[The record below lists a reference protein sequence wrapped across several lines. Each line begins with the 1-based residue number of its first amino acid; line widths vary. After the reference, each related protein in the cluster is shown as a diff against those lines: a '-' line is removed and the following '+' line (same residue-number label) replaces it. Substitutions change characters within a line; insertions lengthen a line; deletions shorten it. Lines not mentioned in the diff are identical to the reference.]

1 MFKDYDKYLST
12 SLKVYLFVLFFVFI
26 LKLMGLDY
34 FGIDINNTIYLKF
47 NDFILNHKLENIYYG
62 FTIVFYQYMFVSLT
76 INDNSKKTKIYSLCT
91 SIGAILIKILDVYI
105 ANSLII
111 AIVDF
116 IYLYVVCIIP
126 NRKYKLKEFT
136 IRFVKV
142 YLLNTL
148 FQLISLYLRNINYHN
163 INLSFIIRTILDLDY
178 ILMMIIYYKLYFI
191 EGGVKICGVEVLLSL
206 LKKLNL
212 KNLLQQ
218 FQRNLHNFKQKSK
231 QEKLAIS
238 IYIVLSLLWNTISLI
253 IILFVANLNHTFV
266 ECVFI
271 LTSFW
276 LSKHT
281 FGKPFHLSSMA
292 QCFVISN
299 VTYYVLN
306 KITTPLGISLL
317 VPIMLGVGLSY
328 ITSKFVK
335 KLRKPLYRGM
345 SKELFDETI
354 SKLLDKGS
362 IKYKI
367 CYDYFV
373 LKQSVMYLS
382 LKYNY
387 SDSGIK
393 KIKDRVNKE
402 LEKLI

>member
-26 LKLMGLDY
+26 LKLAGADYFHLDLNNPAILKIGNYIISHKLDYVWYFITIYFNTYIMLSICLKKYGKTTLLYSFPVSIINYINGYTIKNYVNIILFSFILDFIVLFLAILIFDRKNIKKNTKKLVIMTICTIVYQLISSITRNNSIVIDYNNIVINILLNLDY
-34 FGIDINNTIYLKF
+34 FIMLIITYICVKGGVNLCGVVEVY
-47 NDFILNHKLENIYYG
+47 
-62 FTIVFYQYMFVSLT
+62 S
-76 INDNSKKTKIYSLCT
+76 YSL
-91 SIGAILIKILDVYI
+91 
-105 ANSLII
+105 
-111 AIVDF
+111 
-116 IYLYVVCIIP
+116 
-126 NRKYKLKEFT
+126 
-136 IRFVKV
+136 
-142 YLLNTL
+142 
-148 FQLISLYLRNINYHN
+148 
-163 INLSFIIRTILDLDY
+163 
-178 ILMMIIYYKLYFI
+178 
-191 EGGVKICGVEVLLSL
+191 
-206 LKKLNL
+206 KKMNL

-231 QEKLAIS
+231 QERLAIS
-238 IYIVLSLLWNTISLI
+238 IYIALSLLWNTISLI